1 MPLYMDI
8 HTVDTDDFSVEDVVT
23 AHMQDLAIQDRF
35 GVKQIKYWVNVD
47 AKTIFCLMKGPNK
60 DACNRV
66 HTESHGNTAC
76 NIIEVKDDEFNLFFG
91 EGTIVNDLA
100 YTTSGKVD
108 TGYRS
113 LLLLRIVQLDFKVQD
128 IGEELN
134 KIIADCNGVAVIHP
148 DDDIMV
154 SFIYASDS
162 ILCAIKISKLLKPLK
177 NKIEFNLSVV
187 SGRPVDEEG
196 NDLFEETKKKI
207 TYLNMVGLN
216 SEIYIDETALALA
229 KKENKLSR
237 ENYDNLMVVSN
248 DEFNFI
254 FDLFE
259 ILNNKLNIEDFRSH
273 MLQKELGV
281 SKSYLYRKIKSLA
294 GIPPN
299 QLIQVFKMRNSL
311 TFLKRKGKT
320 IAETAFDLGFNSP
333 AYFSKVFRRR
343 FKITP
348 TDYINL
354 SL

>member
-8 HTVDTDDFSVEDVVT
+8 HTVDTEDFSVEDVVT

-60 DACNRV
+60 DACNQV
-66 HTESHGNTAC
+66 HVESHGNTAC
-76 NIIEVKDDEFNLFFG
+76 NIIEVKDDEFNLFLG

-100 YTTSGKVD
+100 YTNTGKVD

-113 LLLLRIVQLDFKVQD
+113 LLLLRIVQLDFKVKD
-128 IGEELN
+128 YSEELN
-134 KIIADCNGVAVIHP
+134 YIIADCNGTAVLHP

-162 ILCAIKISKLLKPLK
+162 ILCAINISKLLKSL
-177 NKIEFNLSVV
+177 NSKIEFNLTVV

-196 NDLFEETKKKI
+196 NDLFEETKKKL

-216 SEIYIDETALALA
+216 SEIYIDETALSIV
-229 KKENKLSR
+229 KKENKLAK
-237 ENYDNLMVVSN
+237 ENYDNLTVVNN
-248 DEFNFI
+248 DEFNFL
-254 FDLFE
+254 FDLCE
-259 ILNNKLNIEDFRSH
+259 ILDSKLNIEGFTSNI
-273 MLQKELGV
+273 LQKELGV
-281 SKSYLYRKIKSLA
+281 SKSHLYRKIKSLTK
-294 GIPPN
+294 IPPN
-299 QLIQVFKMRNSL
+299 QLIQDYKMRKSL
-311 TFLKRKGKT
+311 KFLKRKGKT

-333 AYFSKVFRRR
+333 SYFSKIFRRR

-348 TDYINL
+348 TDYIKI
-354 SL
+354 